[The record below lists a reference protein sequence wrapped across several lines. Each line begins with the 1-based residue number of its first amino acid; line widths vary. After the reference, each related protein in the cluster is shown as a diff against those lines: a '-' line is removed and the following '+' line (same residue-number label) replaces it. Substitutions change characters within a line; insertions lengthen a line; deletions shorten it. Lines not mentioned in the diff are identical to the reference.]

1 MATVF
6 DVAKY
11 ILHKKGRMSTW
22 KLQKLCYYSQAW
34 SLAWTERPLFEED
47 FEAWTNGPVCRQ
59 LFYAHKGLFEI
70 SEDELSQG
78 DYNALTSDE
87 QDTVNIVI
95 RDYGDMDPSELREQT
110 HVEDPWKNARAGLGT
125 WDRGDRII
133 EKSAMG
139 EYYGSL

>member
-78 DYNALTSDE
+78 DYNVLTSDE

-110 HVEDPWKNARAGLGT
+110 HVEDPWENARVGLST
-125 WDRGDRII
+125 WDSGDRIM

>member
-110 HVEDPWKNARAGLGT
+110 HVEDPWKNARAGLST